1 MRNNRYRS
9 TYLSTVAVLALALVL
24 YAGAGQARAQS
35 GGFSLTWNTAPGGGG
50 TSSGGQFTLQ
60 GTAGQKQ
67 TDTLQGGQ
75 FGLTSGYQQPAECT
89 AGAAATVDVGVTLD
103 GTDVILS
110 WTHQTANGAY
120 EVHRGSSPF
129 FTPGPATLLATVFAP
144 QGTLLNE
151 EAAGDPAA
159 NRFYVVRAKCGGL
172 WGDSNRTGE
181 FSFELAP

>member
-9 TYLSTVAVLALALVL
+9 TYLSTVVVLALALVL
-24 YAGAGQARAQS
+24 CAGAGQALAQS

-50 TSSGGQFTLQ
+50 TSNGGQFTLQ

-67 TDTLQGGQ
+67 AETLHGGE

-89 AGAAATVDVGVTLD
+89 AGAAAAVDVSVALD
-103 GTDVILS
+103 GTDVTLW
-110 WTHQTANGAY
+110 WTHQTANSAY
-120 EVHRGSSPF
+120 EVHRGSAPF

-144 QGTLLNE
+144 AETHPDEG
-151 EAAGDPAA
+151 AAGDPAA

-172 WGDSNRTGE
+172 WGDSDRIGE